1 MDLNSSA
8 LSVSFPERTNI
19 YLNNIYSDNKNQ
31 IELLIKDGLITC
43 KTNEDYYIS
52 VISFNT
58 LYSFYQ
64 VIDGYNN
71 NFAVIHNGVETIY
84 NIPFGNININTIIDY
99 FNSIKNDTD
108 IIITYDK
115 NKNKFTFQKQNQN
128 HLVSLKLINCHS
140 LLGFRNNESL
150 ITILSHDIPVSSSI
164 PINVMSITNLFIHL
178 DPGFDLSIN
187 ENNFDNHS
195 LTDTTIKSNN
205 IIFSIP
211 VKECYNGVIS
221 YNNPDA
227 TTSFQFKANKQE
239 IVQNL
244 RLSIK
249 DHLDRPVPIGD
260 CHIILQLTKK
270 LNKNPTL
277 ILLDEIKD
285 YLLKLLLLIS
295 SNFIKT

>member
-1 MDLNSSA
+1 MDSSA
-8 LSVSFPERTNI
+8 MSVSFPERTNI

-115 NKNKFTFQKQNQN
+115 NKNKFSFTKQNQN
-128 HLVSLKLINCHS
+128 HLVILKLINCHS
-140 LLGFRNNESL
+140 LLGFRFNEYTITLPANHLSL
-150 ITILSHDIPVSSSI
+150 SSSI
-164 PINVMSITNLFIHL
+164 PINVMSITNLFVHL
-178 DPGFDLSIN
+178 DAGFDLSIG
-187 ENNFDNHS
+187 ENNFDNHN
-195 LTDTTIKSNN
+195 LTDRTLKTNN
-205 IIFSIP
+205 IICSIP
-211 VKECYNGVIS
+211 VRECYNGIIN

-227 TTSFQFKANKQE
+227 TTSFKFKCNKQE
-239 IVQNL
+239 VIQNL
-244 RLSIK
+244 RLSIR
-249 DHLDRPVPIGD
+249 DQFDRLVPIGD
-260 CHIILQLTKK
+260 CYIILQLTKQ
-270 LNKNPTL
+270 LNKNPFIVLLTEIQENL
-277 ILLDEIKD
+277 FKILLFM
-285 YLLKLLLLIS
+285 S
-295 SNFIKT
+295 SFFV